1 LDLSEDETEMALALA
16 VSLASGVKANF
27 GTMTKPLHVGHC
39 LRSGLLA
46 ALLARDGFTANG
58 GAFEHPQGF
67 FEVFNGG
74 ETFDADRIFD
84 NWADPLEVVD
94 PGPGLKQFPC
104 CGSTHPAINCMLRLV
119 RDEGLK
125 PEDAA
130 KIEILTNPRRLPHTD
145 NPDPK
150 TGLEAKF
157 SMQYVVARA
166 LTDGGVGFEHFEGD
180 SFADPG
186 PRVLMALMTTGA
198 HPDMPADSDQQFAA
212 EVIVTDKGGTRL
224 SARQDHEIGRGPGHA
239 PRLRLEAVRLGCR
252 SCPS

>member
-1 LDLSEDETEMALALA
+1 M
-16 VSLASGVKANF
+16 
-27 GTMTKPLHVGHC
+27 
-39 LRSGLLA
+39 A

-58 GAFEHPQGF
+58 GAFEHPHGF

-74 ETFDADRIFD
+74 ETFDAARIFE
-84 NWADPLEVVD
+84 NWADPLEVAD

-150 TGLEAKF
+150 SGLEAKF
-157 SMQYVVARA
+157 SIQYAVARA
-166 LTDGGVGFEHFEGD
+166 LTDGRVGFEHFEGD
-180 SFADPG
+180 AFADPG
-186 PRVLMALMTTGA
+186 PRALMALMTTGE
-198 HPDMPADSDQQFAA
+198 HPDMPADSPQQFAA
-212 EVIVTDKGGTRL
+212 EVIVTAKGGTRL
-224 SARQDHEIGRGPGHA
+224 SARQDHEIGRGPANPMSGDELWQKFRDCA
-239 PRLRLEAVRLGCR
+239 GRALPEERIGPLFEMLGQFETLASLAELTAAMEFEGAGLAQR
-252 SCPS
+252 AGQ